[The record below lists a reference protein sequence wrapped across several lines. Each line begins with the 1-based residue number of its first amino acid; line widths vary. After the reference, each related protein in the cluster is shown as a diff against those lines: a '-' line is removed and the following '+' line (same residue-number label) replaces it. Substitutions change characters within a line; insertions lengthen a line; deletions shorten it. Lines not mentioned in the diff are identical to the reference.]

1 VVESALFFVIGFL
14 SAAMLAIFAAPAV
27 ARRAMRLANA
37 RARLQAPLSETQARA
52 ERDALRAIH
61 AVEMVK
67 MERKLAVADWDRA
80 VAKTDLAR
88 QTNRMAK
95 LTDLGR
101 SLVEDIRSRDA
112 RIDEMEVAAR
122 ALEAESGAK
131 DVALR
136 DFAGQRDV
144 LRDRLS
150 AARSKIS
157 TLETQADRSRMEIA
171 ILATKVS
178 ALEFE
183 MADIRS
189 GKTPFD
195 GENAQGLEERLRL
208 SEQAREAQTLELA
221 RQMRLAAEREAVLA
235 ATRAMR
241 DKLAQKLQASERRF
255 NEVEE
260 SLRSKAQSLTTTN
273 AANSGALAAERADR
287 LQLRQER
294 DALQQRLDDAVASV
308 ETMTKGDAALRLA
321 IAKLGRDI
329 VRARSP
335 QDEEPHGE
343 AQIVNFIRR
352 EPIS

>member
-273 AANSGALAAERADR
+273 AANSGALAAERADGSNCVR
-287 LQLRQER
+287 SATRCSN
-294 DALQQRLDDAVASV
+294 VS
-308 ETMTKGDAALRLA
+308 TMLWPRW
-321 IAKLGRDI
+321 R
-329 VRARSP
+329 P
-335 QDEEPHGE
+335 
-343 AQIVNFIRR
+343 
-352 EPIS
+352 